1 MRKILIAA
9 ALILAAGC
17 ASHGRPIT
25 QAQIDQIEEG
35 KTTKQELLASFGK
48 PVVTSRNSDGTE
60 IIGWAY
66 AKVGFAGSSY
76 QNQSLTVTLD
86 PQGKVLRYT
95 TSEVGDPR
103 R

>member
-9 ALILAAGC
+9 ALLVLVGC
-17 ASHGRPIT
+17 ASHGKPIT
-25 QAQIDQIEEG
+25 QWQIDQIEEG
-35 KTTKQELLASFGK
+35 ETTRQDLLASFGR
-48 PVVTSRNSDGTE
+48 PVVTSRNSDGSE

>member
-9 ALILAAGC
+9 ALILTAGC

-25 QAQIDQIEEG
+25 KAQIDQIEEG
-35 KTTKQELLASFGK
+35 KTTKQDLLASFGR
-48 PVVTSRNSDGTE
+48 PVVTSRNSDGSE

-76 QNQSLTVTLD
+76 ENQSITVTLD
-86 PQGKVLRYT
+86 PQGKVLNYT
-95 TSEVGDPR
+95 TSDISDPR